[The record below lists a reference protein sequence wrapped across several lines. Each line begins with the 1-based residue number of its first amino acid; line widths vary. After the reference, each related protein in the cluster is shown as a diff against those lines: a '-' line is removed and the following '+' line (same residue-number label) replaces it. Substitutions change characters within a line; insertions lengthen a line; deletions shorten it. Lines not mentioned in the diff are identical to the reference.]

1 MRVRSSHSQFVCPN
15 LEVGEKKPHEFLIV
29 LEVHKLAIILF
40 SYCPRKVET
49 KLSGIYCDFL

>member
-1 MRVRSSHSQFVCPN
+1 VRSSHSQFVCPN